1 MSRSEAFLLTDAC
14 SAAVVVSSAGA
25 FWPSAASSR
34 CVTHSTA
41 PGRSRRAGRR
51 RRERLL
57 LWLPV
62 IGKHVITPES
72 PIASWATPA
81 GLMSDADAAIVLV
94 VRPRPGRLLLS
105 QHRARPATRFSAPC
119 ALASLPA
126 RRTFSGKGRAC

>member
-1 MSRSEAFLLTDAC
+1 MGHRVGGG
-14 SAAVVVSSAGA
+14 AAGLS
-25 FWPSAASSR
+25 
-34 CVTHSTA
+34 HS
-41 PGRSRRAGRR
+41 PGRSCRVARR

-94 VRPRPGRLLLS
+94 VRPA
-105 QHRARPATRFSAPC
+105 ARTTLAESAPRQANATVKVFQC
-119 ALASLPA
+119 AKRPRLTASSAHLLREA
-126 RRTFSGKGRAC
+126 RAC